1 VRPYLEKR
9 KKSHKKRT
17 GGVAQGI
24 DPEFKPKYYKK
35 KKKRETKGTKL
46 RKEDSEK
53 SPIQLPVGLET

>member
-35 KKKRETKGTKL
+35 KKKERDKRDQAQKG
-46 RKEDSEK
+46 
-53 SPIQLPVGLET
+53 GL